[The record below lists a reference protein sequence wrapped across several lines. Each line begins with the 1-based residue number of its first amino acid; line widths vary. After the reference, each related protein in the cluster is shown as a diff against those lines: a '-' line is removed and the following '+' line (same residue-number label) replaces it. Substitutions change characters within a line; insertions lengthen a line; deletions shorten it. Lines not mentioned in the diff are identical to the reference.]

1 MFSKNGKEKSARLE
15 KPPKRGAGVDL
26 SDVIKGMQKAVNDA
40 QKTLETHHLNS
51 LRQFFHEDG
60 EPKTLELH
68 LSENNYLE
76 IPVLSIASHNNLII
90 DRLSMEFD
98 AKIEQVE
105 AKDVEDALESLSNG
119 EGGDSGEETE
129 RSAKFAIGFS
139 GEPNSNSVKVKIE
152 FRSTERAEG
161 LSRILDE
168 YNKLIVPFKAAEGE
182 DNSTWNK
189 HGSEIGI
196 HK

>member
-1 MFSKNGKEKSARLE
+1 MFSKSRKEKHE
-15 KPPKRGAGVDL
+15 KVAKRGAGGGVDL

-90 DRLSMEFD
+90 DRLSMGIRRENR
-98 AKIEQVE
+98 AGG
-105 AKDVEDALESLSNG
+105 G
-119 EGGDSGEETE
+119 EGCRGCD
-129 RSAKFAIGFS
+129 
-139 GEPNSNSVKVKIE
+139 
-152 FRSTERAEG
+152 
-161 LSRILDE
+161 RI
-168 YNKLIVPFKAAEGE
+168 PFP
-182 DNSTWNK
+182 
-189 HGSEIGI
+189 
-196 HK
+196 